1 VSGAAPCSRRRAII
15 LLARALAG
23 GLTRAAALMPLLG
36 ALAPRYAALGGGK
49 VSGLD
54 AATIVALHL
63 DQLARCGPGG
73 TACAARVR
81 TRLLAAARRHRGPP
95 GPQAADAAFAIM
107 EHIGEFP
114 PVHGPFGGSQ

>member
-1 VSGAAPCSRRRAII
+1 MSGAAPCSRRRAII
-15 LLARALAG
+15 RLTRA
-23 GLTRAAALMPLLG
+23 LTRAAALMPLLG
-36 ALAPRYAALGGGK
+36 TFAPRYAAVGGRR

-73 TACAARVR
+73 VARAARIR

-95 GPQAADAAFAIM
+95 GPRAADAAFALM